1 MEIASPLPPLPPA
14 QRRNKRSSEGMGPY
28 SPSCA
33 METIE
38 PSPASKRRRMFG
50 DSTSSENQT
59 LQQITQPFF
68 SPLQPTHRTK
78 KRSRLD
84 EDETSHHSSVV
95 SSPPPSCE
103 EVSKLGRDLNEQTV
117 ESARLMSEN
126 KVLKRAVFAQHNQLS
141 TLQSHLTSSKK
152 EIETMKSEGN
162 RLLDRVRRLEGENY
176 ALKAHIGQVDGG
188 LNNGFG
194 GMGGGRDVF

>member
-1 MEIASPLPPLPPA
+1 MGGSQSRRQSGHAPLQLKFVYPSVVSFKTSVVTSYSYELLVNRRIYPPHSNPYPPPL
-14 QRRNKRSSEGMGPY
+14 
-28 SPSCA
+28 
-33 METIE
+33 E

-84 EDETSHHSSVV
+84 EDETSHHSSAV

-126 KVLKRAVFAQHNQLS
+126 KVLKRAGKTN
-141 TLQSHLTSSKK
+141 TSR
-152 EIETMKSEGN
+152 I
-162 RLLDRVRRLEGENY
+162 
-176 ALKAHIGQVDGG
+176 A
-188 LNNGFG
+188 
-194 GMGGGRDVF
+194 